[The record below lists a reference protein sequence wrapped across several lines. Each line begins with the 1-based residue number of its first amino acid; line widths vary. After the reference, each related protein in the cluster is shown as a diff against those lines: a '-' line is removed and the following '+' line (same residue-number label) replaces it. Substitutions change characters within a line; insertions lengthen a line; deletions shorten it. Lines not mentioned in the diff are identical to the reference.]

1 MIGDTQSMDRR
12 LFFALAALATAAPAM
27 ATASESEDKTKAGAG
42 PYVQLLPLLGTT
54 IRSASRHGVMSVD
67 CGLNVPDPALRIR
80 VEQSIPRLRAAYVQ
94 TIQSY
99 AAGLSDG
106 SLPNADYIAQTLQ
119 RQTDA
124 ILGRP
129 GAKLLLGSIVVN

>member
-1 MIGDTQSMDRR
+1 MHRR
-12 LFFALAALATAAPAM
+12 LFLALAPLAAAAPVMALA
-27 ATASESEDKTKAGAG
+27 SEGGKEKAGAG
-42 PYVQLLPLLGTT
+42 PYVQLQTLLGTT

-67 CGLNVPDPALRIR
+67 CGLYVPDEALRTR